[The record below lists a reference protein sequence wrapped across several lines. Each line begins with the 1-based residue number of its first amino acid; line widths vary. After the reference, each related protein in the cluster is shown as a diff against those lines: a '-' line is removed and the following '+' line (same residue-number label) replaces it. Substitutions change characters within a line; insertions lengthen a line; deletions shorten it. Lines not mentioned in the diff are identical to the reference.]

1 VPDGWVGVCPTLVP
15 DSRALITGRIDGTSR
30 FAALSGVTG
39 KSPRIERTLWS
50 PLALLSQQSSREV
63 CVILFLVIL
72 LVVFWLLGMVTTYTL
87 GGWLHILLVIA
98 VIFLL
103 IRLIRGEP
111 V

>member
-1 VPDGWVGVCPTLVP
+1 M
-15 DSRALITGRIDGTSR
+15 
-30 FAALSGVTG
+30 
-39 KSPRIERTLWS
+39 
-50 PLALLSQQSSREV
+50 
-63 CVILFLVIL
+63 ILFLVIL
-72 LVVFWLLGMVTTYTL
+72 LVILWAIGMVTTTLL

>member
-1 VPDGWVGVCPTLVP
+1 M
-15 DSRALITGRIDGTSR
+15 
-30 FAALSGVTG
+30 
-39 KSPRIERTLWS
+39 
-50 PLALLSQQSSREV
+50 
-63 CVILFLVIL
+63 ILFLVVL
-72 LVVFWLLGMVTTYTL
+72 LVVMWFLGMVTTYTL